1 MNTPNDIRDNA
12 LALLRNLIRTPSFSR
27 EEGPVADIIADWL
40 TERGIPNDR
49 CLHNVFARNLHFDPA
64 RPTLLLNSHHDTVR
78 PSRGWTLDPFE
89 PVEHEG
95 RLHGLGS
102 NDAGGPLVALLAAF
116 SHFYA
121 MPGLSHN
128 LVVAATA
135 EEEVSGHQGV
145 EHLLADPRFLDTLQG
160 SPITGAIVGEPT
172 RMDMAVSE
180 MGLLVIDA
188 LARGRSGHAARDEGE
203 NAVYLAMDDIHW
215 LRSQPLD
222 RTSKT
227 LAPCR
232 ATVTVIHTENQAH
245 NVVPDKCAFVVD
257 VRVNDS
263 YTFDEVMATL
273 QAGMHAELRPRSTRL
288 RPTSIPKDH
297 PLVQAGLRLGRQTYG
312 SPTTSDKALM
322 PFPALKMGPGD
333 SARSHTPDEYIRP
346 DEVRE
351 GIDLYIRLLD
361 TVLRPRAPLNPDA

>member
-1 MNTPNDIRDNA
+1 MSNHKDIGDEA
-12 LALLRNLIRTPSFSR
+12 LELLKALIRTPSFSR
-27 EEGPVADIIADWL
+27 EEGPVADIVAAWL
-40 TERGIPNDR
+40 NTRGIPHHR
-49 CLHNVFARNLHFDPA
+49 CRHNVFARNLHFDPA

-78 PSRGWTLDPFE
+78 PSKGWTLDPFE
-89 PVEHEG
+89 PVEREG

-102 NDAGGPLVALLAAF
+102 NDAGGPLVSLLATFA
-116 SHFYA
+116 HFHA

-135 EEEVSGHQGV
+135 EEEVSGSGGV
-145 EHLLADPRFLDTLQG
+145 EHLLADPLFLDLLQG

-172 RMDMAVSE
+172 QMEMAVSE
-180 MGLLVIDA
+180 MGLLVLDA

-203 NAVYLAMDDIHW
+203 NAVYRAMDDIRW
-215 LRSQPLD
+215 LQSQPLD
-222 RTSKT
+222 RMSET

-232 ATVTVIHTENQAH
+232 TTVTVVHTENQAH

-257 VRVNDS
+257 VRVNDR
-263 YTFDEVMATL
+263 YTFEEAIAIL
-273 QAGMHAELRPRSTRL
+273 QEGMHAELRPRSTRL

-297 PLVQAGLRLGRQTYG
+297 PLVQAGLRLGRTCYG

-351 GIDLYIRLLD
+351 GIYLYIRLLKE
-361 TVLRPRAPLNPDA
+361 VILPRDRQNPVA